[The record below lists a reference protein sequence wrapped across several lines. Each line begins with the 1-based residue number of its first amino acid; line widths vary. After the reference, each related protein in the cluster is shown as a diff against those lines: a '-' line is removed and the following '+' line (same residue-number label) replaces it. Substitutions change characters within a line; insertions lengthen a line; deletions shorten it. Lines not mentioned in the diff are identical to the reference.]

1 MDPSITV
8 FDYKHER
15 ATEIVQEIRVKD
27 LDVGNGVDTVAF
39 MSEDSVTEFHGSH
52 EWAQGR
58 KFLKLQFR
66 CRGRRGKLT
75 EVILEN
81 TFLGS
86 FRSIFPNRG
95 HYVYLV
101 NKAQP
106 QAGARGST
114 SAGGS
119 GLTRSTPHPSET
131 RVRLGLRLRGA
142 GPPSEDSVLPIRR
155 EAEGEQV
162 VQVREQVAQAVE
174 RVVEREIAPMVQ
186 QVVQDLSPWSAVEPW
201 IAPIVQRAVERIT
214 PRLASEQW
222 LMIGECA
229 CGTELAT
236 LLQARRDFP
245 GRWRDG
251 WCHVCG
257 GVRTQA
263 VDAPWV
269 DAAGDGIASPPR
281 HERINHSLRA
291 HRFPSAV
298 ERAVERNIPQ
308 LI

>member
-1 MDPSITV
+1 M
-8 FDYKHER
+8 
-15 ATEIVQEIRVKD
+15 RVVEQV
-27 LDVGNGVDTVAF
+27 VG
-39 MSEDSVTEFHGSH
+39 
-52 EWAQGR
+52 
-58 KFLKLQFR
+58 
-66 CRGRRGKLT
+66 
-75 EVILEN
+75 
-81 TFLGS
+81 
-86 FRSIFPNRG
+86 
-95 HYVYLV
+95 
-101 NKAQP
+101 
-106 QAGARGST
+106 
-114 SAGGS
+114 
-119 GLTRSTPHPSET
+119 
-131 RVRLGLRLRGA
+131 RVR
-142 GPPSEDSVLPIRR
+142 RR

-269 DAAGDGIASPPR
+269 DAAGDGIASPRPVGR
-281 HERINHSLRA
+281 RR
-291 HRFPSAV
+291 R
-298 ERAVERNIPQ
+298 
-308 LI
+308 

>member
-15 ATEIVQEIRVKD
+15 VTESIVQEIRVKD
-27 LDVGNGVDTVAF
+27 LDVGNGVGTVAF

-86 FRSIFPNRG
+86 SEASSPNRG

-131 RVRLGLRLRGA
+131 RARLGLRLRGA
-142 GPPSEDSVLPIRR
+142 GPPSEDSVLRVVEQVVGRVRRR

-174 RVVEREIAPMVQ
+174 RVVEREIAPTV
-186 QVVQDLSPWSAVEPW
+186 
-201 IAPIVQRAVERIT
+201 
-214 PRLASEQW
+214 
-222 LMIGECA
+222 
-229 CGTELAT
+229 
-236 LLQARRDFP
+236 
-245 GRWRDG
+245 
-251 WCHVCG
+251 
-257 GVRTQA
+257 
-263 VDAPWV
+263 
-269 DAAGDGIASPPR
+269 
-281 HERINHSLRA
+281 
-291 HRFPSAV
+291 
-298 ERAVERNIPQ
+298 
-308 LI
+308 